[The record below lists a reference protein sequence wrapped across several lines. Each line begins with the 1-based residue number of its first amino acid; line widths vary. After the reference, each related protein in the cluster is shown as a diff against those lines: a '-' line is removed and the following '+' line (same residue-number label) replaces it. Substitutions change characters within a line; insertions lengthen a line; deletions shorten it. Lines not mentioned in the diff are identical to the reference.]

1 MAERWLQLARGV
13 FVARHDALDLNL
25 GLVVGAERCLVIDT
39 GFGQRHGAALAE
51 AVRERTTAPWSVAL
65 THAHLDHCLG
75 TAAFGTGPELPVYA
89 HPECARTMSE
99 STDPEREQWSRFLR
113 AEGLPDEAEQA
124 GSAPL
129 VEPTEAVEDQWLDL
143 GGRSVRLLH
152 PGRGHTGG
160 DLVIH
165 VPDAATVFAGDL
177 VEQGAEPQAGEDA
190 YPGEWPATLDA
201 LLALRPHSVVPGH
214 GEPVDAAFVRAQRD
228 ELAARR

>member
-1 MAERWLQLARGV
+1 M
-13 FVARHDALDLNL
+13 ARHEPLDLNL

-39 GFGQRHGAALAE
+39 GFGQAHGAAFAA
-51 AVRERTTAPWSVAL
+51 AVRERTPHPWSAVL

-75 TAAFGTGPELPVYA
+75 TAAFGEGTDLPLYA
-89 HPECARTMSE
+89 HPACACTLAA
-99 STDPEREQWSRFLR
+99 STDPERARWSQFLQ
-113 AEGLPDEAEQA
+113 AEGLREEAEQA
-124 GSAPL
+124 RWARLL
-129 VEPTEAVEDQWLDL
+129 VPNETVTDHTLDL
-143 GGRSVRLLH
+143 GGRSVRMLH

-177 VEQGAEPQAGEDA
+177 VEQGADPQVGEDA

-201 LLALRPHSVVPGH
+201 LLALRPHTVVPGH